1 MNNKILFV
9 NNKEIS
15 KIINSKINDF
25 HKVELISLINRLNT
39 LSIIK
44 KAGSGHIGTSFSAMD
59 IFVWIKFFQFKTK
72 KKDLNKLYRN
82 IFFSSKG
89 HDVPALY
96 SILYFLK
103 IINLKKISNLRRL
116 NGLDGHPDVSI
127 PGIEAN
133 TGSLGIGA
141 SKVIY
146 GQYQSLVFRDEL
158 TFFQFNTHTPDQIYV
173 ININRARYKHSLRP
187 GTLNLHLSAS
197 QLNPAYETAGER
209 HEVHLTDD
217 SVTSAGVSQQ
227 TALGRQFNIVSGAN
241 GIMSGSNLGQVGG
254 SSSYGLFYPDAGIII
269 LNADNFGGQLSASQ
283 DPAVS
288 TNINRNHQL
297 LRNVMSGS
305 VGGGGTD
312 DPAGDV
318 FILDSEEKVTSQ
330 YYFVRAKNLEYN
342 YTSNPSFVDTTG
354 ALNFDS
360 MIDNPTVYITTVGLF
375 NNAGDM
381 VAVAKLSQP
390 VTKDFTKEALIRV
403 KLDY

>member
-1 MNNKILFV
+1 MSLTLFTPGDKVISTDKLVTSTWTNNVNSFQAQFTSSAQANFSSPTSSGQFFIELFNQPTDNLTGSV
-9 NNKEIS
+9 
-15 KIINSKINDF
+15 D
-25 HKVELISLINRLNT
+25 VQC
-39 LSIIK
+39 SI
-44 KAGSGHIGTSFSAMD
+44 AYGHRMGSGS
-59 IFVWIKFFQFKTK
+59 
-72 KKDLNKLYRN
+72 
-82 IFFSSKG
+82 
-89 HDVPALY
+89 PA
-96 SILYFLK
+96 FT
-103 IINLKKISNLRRL
+103 
-116 NGLDGHPDVSI
+116 D
-127 PGIEAN
+127 N

-342 YTSNPSFVDTTG
+342 YTTNPSFVDTTG

-390 VTKDFTKEALIRV
+390 VTKDFIKEALIRV